1 VTQPRDRV
9 RWAVVGLGN
18 VVSNR
23 FAPALLRSAGSAL
36 VACASR
42 DAERARAFASRFGEP
57 RVHATFD
64 DVVADADVDVIYL
77 ATPNSQHF
85 PQTRKALEAGKH
97 VLCEKPLALTVEHGR
112 ELARLAGERDLR
124 LHVAFQFRFESV
136 FERIR
141 ERVMAGAI
149 GEPRAVTLTG
159 ASPPV
164 QGATWRADPVEGGIL
179 ADLGV
184 HLLDLV
190 PWLTGLAFVDF
201 AARAHP
207 ADMDREPVRM
217 ISILGALESGCH
229 AFVRA
234 SREQAQGLQV
244 VSVEGTRGTLACPA
258 WRNAPECVLTHV
270 DATGQ
275 HSETLRPAPLF
286 EREIAAFEDALAGRA
301 TTLATAAD
309 GIHAI
314 AIAEAVRQSVQ
325 SGRIVALR

>member
-1 VTQPRDRV
+1 VTSVDRT
-9 RWAVVGLGN
+9 RWAIVGLGN
-18 VVSNR
+18 IATNR
-23 FAPALLRSAGSAL
+23 FAPALLRSARSTL

-42 DAERARAFASRFGEP
+42 DPERAKAFASRFGEP

-64 DVVADADVDVIYL
+64 GVLADDEVDAVYL
-77 ATPNSQHF
+77 ATPNSQHYE
-85 PQTRKALEAGKH
+85 QARRAMEAGKH
-97 VLCEKPLALTVEHGR
+97 VLCEKPLAMTMEHGAT
-112 ELARLAGERDLR
+112 LARLADARKRCLR
-124 LHVAFQFRFESV
+124 VAYQFRFESV
-136 FERIR
+136 FEQIR
-141 ERVMAGAI
+141 ARVLAGAI

-164 QGATWRADPVEGGIL
+164 QGATWRQSPVEGGIL
-179 ADLGV
+179 TDLGV

-190 PWLTGLAFVDF
+190 PWLTGLAFVDV

-207 ADMDREPVRM
+207 TDMDREPVRL
-217 ISILGALESGCH
+217 ISILGTLESGCH

-244 VSVEGTRGTLACPA
+244 VSVEGTRGTLTCPA
-258 WRNAPECVLTHV
+258 WRNAPECALTLV

-275 HSETLRPAPLF
+275 HSETLTPAPLF

-309 GIHAI
+309 GIRAI

-325 SGRIVALR
+325 SGRIVALG